1 MKTTLHALIL
11 LAAVA
16 GTSAA
21 ETSAARAADGGAAL
35 FDNHCAVCHQAG
47 GVGVA
52 GVFPRLSGRAPA
64 IAASPAGRQFL
75 SSVVLNGMS
84 GKVSVDDKPIVGVM
98 PGFDTLSDADLATIL
113 TYVSHLGAPA
123 KVAAFK
129 GSEIASARG
138 GGKASPS
145 AMAAQRNKLAAD
157 KVIP

>member
-1 MKTTLHALIL
+1 MKLPLYALTLF
-11 LAAVA
+11 AAVP
-16 GTSAA
+16 AA
-21 ETSAARAADGGAAL
+21 PAAWAADGGAAL
-35 FDNHCAVCHQAG
+35 FDSHCAVCHQAG

-75 SSVVLNGMS
+75 SAVVLNGMS

-129 GSEIASARG
+129 GSDIASARG
-138 GGKASPS
+138 GPKPSPS